1 MNKFDLDVYTK
12 AMKKQIAKDIVKLIN
27 NYPLTRES
35 ERWIL
40 MKIVDEIYERY
51 GIEEDED

>member
-1 MNKFDLDVYTK
+1 
-12 AMKKQIAKDIVKLIN
+12 MKKQIAKDIVKLIN
-27 NYPLTRES
+27 NFPLTREN

-51 GIEEDED
+51 GLEEDED